1 MTADQLHA
9 RPPVR
14 TFIVD
19 MSQPKYNDSRS
30 TPCLSTSQVNCN
42 GVGIIMDTQ
51 SMDEISHRA
60 AEKQQWKFDQAE
72 VIIQHGACA
81 VVRTI
86 TMEKGN
92 Y

>member
-9 RPPVR
+9 CPPVR

-19 MSQPKYNDSRS
+19 ISQPNHNDSRP
-30 TPCLSTSQVNCN
+30 TPCLSTSQDNCN

-51 SMDEISHRA
+51 SMDEVSHRA

-72 VIIQHGACA
+72 V
-81 VVRTI
+81 
-86 TMEKGN
+86 
-92 Y
+92 